1 MDDFFPSFKTV
12 VFFFYYFSFIPH
24 TCISLSSLLLS
35 IRLRLLGLTSFP
47 SAPSRSSLSLSLSL
61 FLSFFGTVCVP
72 AWFSFP
78 PPPPPPFN
86 LCARAAIP
94 TAAYKFTCCSL
105 LLTRLLLSIVLFS
118 SSSSSCSCVGGSS
131 AKIFFL
137 SFFRILRKRGKRR
150 KHKRCSVMCLCG
162 FWIVRRRSTSSPLL
176 LLFSP
181 PPVHVYT
188 PSLSSLSSLSSL
200 LLSRLPSRIHIRPEK
215 GPTKLQG
222 PLGKRLLKKA
232 KKKKKVCVCLA
243 ELVGFSTWAQVYD
256 RKRRRGPRRW
266 RRRQKVCK
274 KRTRPVYRF

>member
-1 MDDFFPSFKTV
+1 M
-12 VFFFYYFSFIPH
+12 
-24 TCISLSSLLLS
+24 
-35 IRLRLLGLTSFP
+35 
-47 SAPSRSSLSLSLSL
+47 
-61 FLSFFGTVCVP
+61 CVP
-72 AWFSFP
+72 AWFSFPP

-118 SSSSSCSCVGGSS
+118 SSSSSSCSCVGGSS
-131 AKIFFL
+131 AKHLL
-137 SFFRILRKRGKRR
+137 SFILSDLRKRGKRR

-188 PSLSSLSSLSSL
+188 PSLSSLSSL
-200 LLSRLPSRIHIRPEK
+200 LLSRLPSRIHIGPEK

-243 ELVGFSTWAQVYD
+243 ERVGFSTWAQVYD